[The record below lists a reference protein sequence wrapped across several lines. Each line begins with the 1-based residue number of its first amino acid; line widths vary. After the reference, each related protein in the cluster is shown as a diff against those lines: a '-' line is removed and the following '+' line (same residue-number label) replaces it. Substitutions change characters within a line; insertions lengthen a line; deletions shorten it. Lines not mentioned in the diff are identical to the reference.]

1 MGDINETYLLEIK
14 REIKKL
20 IWDDEIYSIVIKPQ
34 INKSQA
40 IETQPL
46 LLLRYGKS
54 KIIYNILIFFLV
66 SYIFRSY
73 I

>member
-20 IWDDEIYSIVIKPQ
+20 IWDNEIYSIVIKPQ

-46 LLLRYGKS
+46 FLLRYGKS
-54 KIIYNILIFFLV
+54 KIIYNILTFFLV